1 MPTYP
6 TYKLGDILSYE
17 QPTNYIVE
25 STEYDDS
32 YPTPVLTAGKSFILG
47 YTNETKGVYD
57 KLPVIIFDDFTTALQ
72 FVDFKFKVK
81 SSAMKILSC
90 NEEIA
95 DIKYMY
101 YLMQITHIQSD
112 THKRYWISDYSK
124 IQVSLPPLAT
134 QHAIVTRIETLF
146 AELDKAVQHLRTAQQ
161 QLKTYR
167 QAVLNHW
174 LNNDEGKWEMVKLKD
189 CTKKIFA
196 GGDVPKNNFSEIKT
210 EKYRIP
216 IYANAVKQ
224 KGLYGYTDVSR
235 VNEPCVT
242 IAGRG
247 SGTGHTEIREEP
259 FFPIVRLIVIIPSD
273 NLNNSFLKYMVDS
286 KTMAITGS
294 AIPQLTVPTV
304 EEYEFSLPPLAEQQ
318 RIVKEIES
326 RLSQATASETY
337 IENSLQ
343 QAEALRQSIL
353 KKAFS
358 GELLASTSS
367 ATNDAIPTTN
377 EAVPEPVEGTVSEP
391 VEGTVAEAMKGT
403 TVASTG
409 SATKLRNKDL

>member
-6 TYKLGDILSYE
+6 TYKLGEILSYE

-57 KLPVIIFDDFTTALQ
+57 KLPVIIFDDFTTASQ

-112 THKRYWISDYSK
+112 THKRYWISVYSK
-124 IQVSLPPLAT
+124 VPVSLPPLPI

-174 LNNDEGKWEMVKLKD
+174 LNNEDGKWEMVNISCFLDNSCKGMMTGPFGTALKKSEHKS
-189 CTKKIFA
+189 CGVPVLGIENIGEGSFVMPNKIFVTKEKA
-196 GGDVPKNNFSEIKT
+196 EELKT
-210 EKYRIP
+210 F
-216 IYANAVKQ
+216 AVK
-224 KGLYGYTDVSR
+224 TDDIIISR
-235 VNEPCVT
+235 
-242 IAGRG
+242 
-247 SGTGHTEIREEP
+247 SGTVGEICKVPLFMNDALLSTNLIRIRLNLDLINADY
-259 FFPIVRLIVIIPSD
+259 FVLLFQSSQIKQQVKDLCKGTTRAFLNQTILNQISFP
-273 NLNNSFLKYMVDS
+273 
-286 KTMAITGS
+286 
-294 AIPQLTVPTV
+294 
-304 EEYEFSLPPLAEQQ
+304 LPPLVEQQ
-318 RIVKEIES
+318 HIVQEIES

-337 IENSLQ
+337 IENALQ

-358 GELLASTSS
+358 GEL
-367 ATNDAIPTTN
+367 
-377 EAVPEPVEGTVSEP
+377 V
-391 VEGTVAEAMKGT
+391 
-403 TVASTG
+403 
-409 SATKLRNKDL
+409 

>member
-47 YTNETKGVYD
+47 YTNETKGVCD
-57 KLPVIIFDDFTTALQ
+57 KLPVIIFDDFTTASQ

-124 IQVSLPPLAT
+124 ILVSLPPLTT

-174 LNNDEGKWEMVKLKD
+174 LNNDDRKWEMVPIKEIISVISNGSTPKADKMFSKGEIQFLKVYNLNFD
-189 CTKKIFA
+189 GSINLSKEPVFIERDTHETLLKRSQTKQ
-196 GGDVPKNNFSEIKT
+196 GDVLIN
-210 EKYRIP
+210 
-216 IYANAVKQ
+216 
-224 KGLYGYTDVSR
+224 
-235 VNEPCVT
+235 
-242 IAGRG
+242 
-247 SGTGHTEIREEP
+247 
-259 FFPIVRLIVIIPSD
+259 IV
-273 NLNNSFLKYMVDS
+273 
-286 KTMAITGS
+286 G
-294 AIPQLTVPTV
+294 
-304 EEYEFSLPPLAEQQ
+304 PPLGKVSIVPEGEKEYNINQAIVMFRPNEFVISKFLAYYLMSPQIIEWLTSTSKATAGQYNVKVSTCREIMFPKVSLQEQQ

-337 IENSLQ
+337 IENALQ

-358 GELLASTSS
+358 GEL
-367 ATNDAIPTTN
+367 
-377 EAVPEPVEGTVSEP
+377 V
-391 VEGTVAEAMKGT
+391 
-403 TVASTG
+403 
-409 SATKLRNKDL
+409 

>member
-1 MPTYP
+1 MANYP
-6 TYKLGDILSYE
+6 TYKLGEIIDKVPIEFKVKQKEYLPKGKFPVVD
-17 QPTNYIVE
+17 QGQDLIGGFVDDE
-25 STEYDDS
+25 SLLVKTE
-32 YPTPVLTAGKSFILG
+32 
-47 YTNETKGVYD
+47 
-57 KLPVIIFDDFTTALQ
+57 LPVIVFGDHTKAKKFIDFP
-72 FVDFKFKVK
+72 FVAGADGTKIIKPKKEFFIEPRLFYWFLHCVKFPDKGYARHFQYLLK
-81 SSAMKILSC
+81 SD
-90 NEEIA
+90 IA
-95 DIKYMY
+95 
-101 YLMQITHIQSD
+101 
-112 THKRYWISDYSK
+112 
-124 IQVSLPPLAT
+124 VPPLPT
-134 QHAIVTRIETLF
+134 QRTIVARIEELF
-146 AELDKAVQHLRTAQQ
+146 AELDKAVDKLKTARQ

-304 EEYEFSLPPLAEQQ
+304 EEYEFSLPPLSEQQ
-318 RIVKEIES
+318 RIVQEIES

-337 IENSLQ
+337 IENALQ

-358 GELLASTSS
+358 GEL
-367 ATNDAIPTTN
+367 
-377 EAVPEPVEGTVSEP
+377 V
-391 VEGTVAEAMKGT
+391 
-403 TVASTG
+403 
-409 SATKLRNKDL
+409 